1 MRNFHHRIPIRRKLP
16 IGVCHKNT
24 DQWLSY
30 IEQSSCK
37 AAAFM
42 FYIVDTDTGYGLH
55 GAEFALMKNEEII
68 FESYSNRSGA
78 VWFPLL
84 KEGTYTLK
92 ELSYPEQYIPEKY
105 KFSVHIHYNG
115 NITIDGM
122 PVCRFKIQHKLQKET
137 ASFTIIIYDVR
148 SGIRLDGA
156 VFTLCQNE
164 KILGTEVSDKD
175 GLIKFHNLSS
185 GIYNLVEQQPPAGY
199 IKNSASHVV
208 VVANDGTVTIDGH
221 AAEQASIGNKPILY
235 DIFFVKQDEQTGEPL
250 QGAVFELLEDS
261 VVLYTAVSNEKG
273 EINFGS
279 FAPGTY
285 LLREQKPPAGYLTNT
300 HAYTVVV
307 AQDGKVTIDGIPTE
321 RATIGDK
328 RKGDVITVRMLNA
341 NQETMS
347 GVVFQLLQE
356 EMVVQEVCADG
367 NGEAIYMNL
376 QAGDYKIVQL
386 GEEGKPMETTHMLH
400 VSNIGVITID
410 DRETDEL
417 IW

>member
-37 AAAFM
+37 AATFM
-42 FYIVDTDTGYGLH
+42 FYIVDIDTGYGLH
-55 GAEFALMKNEEII
+55 GAEFAIMKNEEIV

-105 KFSVHIHYNG
+105 EFSVHVDYNG
-115 NITIDGM
+115 NITIDGV

-156 VFTLCQNE
+156 VFALCQDE
-164 KILGTEVSDKD
+164 KVLATEISDKD
-175 GLIKFHNLSS
+175 GLITFHNLSD
-185 GIYNLVEQQPPAGY
+185 GVYNLVEQQPPVGY
-199 IKNSASHVV
+199 IRNSGSHVV

-221 AAEQASIGNKPILY
+221 VAEQASIGNKPILY

-285 LLREQKPPAGYLTNT
+285 LLREQKPPTGYLTNK

-307 AQDGKVTIDGIPTE
+307 AQDGGVTIDGIPTE
-321 RATIGDK
+321 RVTIGDK
-328 RKGDVITVRMLNA
+328 RQEAAITVRMFKENREIMA
-341 NQETMS
+341 
-347 GVVFQLLQE
+347 GVAFQLLRE
-356 EMVVQEVCADG
+356 EMIVQEVCADE
-367 NGEAIYMNL
+367 NGEVIFMDIE
-376 QAGDYKIVQL
+376 AGTYKLVQL
-386 GEEGKPMETTHMLH
+386 DEEGNAVKTTHTLH
-400 VSNIGVITID
+400 VSDTGVMTID
-410 DRETDEL
+410 DRETNEL
-417 IW
+417 FW